1 MNLIKEIIKEKVL
14 VKYPD
19 NKIYLDKTDNILNY
33 LDKNLELVLEA
44 YNLDLLEGSDRHT
57 KMMIS
62 NHYAGN
68 KRQTKNIRLQT
79 ELWMHEE
86 LFNLFCKQNKFNNVE
101 KLHLASLFDL
111 WKTTFEKNSADH
123 SYLDNLTLNRTSF
136 SKFENTEID
145 QITKNQILNA
155 ANGITPSLA
164 NNYHYRVD
172 VLPNE
177 VKELMWPYMHSKF
190 DDCPQEVQDAFEKNH
205 LAHTMDEWR
214 DKGICFNHQFN
225 APLVLA
231 FSMPKFINDP
241 SKPWTRQEFP
251 TSKDATFIA
260 LGTNM
265 WNVICKV
272 EELGLNSCCLKAYNP
287 KALEQI
293 EVHTNEVM
301 PNGWKWEPFIFL
313 CIGKGIQAKGDHRK
327 YKPNGIVNSLKF
339 LAKQ

>member
-1 MNLIKEIIKEKVL
+1 MKEKVL

-19 NKIYLDKTDNILNY
+19 NKLYPDKTTDILNY
-33 LDKNLELVLEA
+33 LDKNLDLVLEA
-44 YNLDLLEGSDRHT
+44 YKLDLKEGSDRHT

-68 KRQTKNIRLQT
+68 RRQTKYILLQT

-86 LFNLFCKQNKFNNVE
+86 IFKLLCKTNQLNTVE
-101 KLHLASLFDL
+101 KVHAELLFDL

-136 SKFENTEID
+136 SKFENTEINE
-145 QITKNQILNA
+145 ITKNQILNA

-172 VLPNE
+172 VLPSE

-190 DDCPQEVQDAFEKNH
+190 DNCSEETLKAFENNF
-205 LAHTMDEWR
+205 LAHSMSEWR

-231 FSMPKFINDP
+231 YSMPISIND
-241 SKPWTRQEFP
+241 SNKPWTQQEFP

-293 EVHTNEVM
+293 EVHTDEVM

>member
-1 MNLIKEIIKEKVL
+1 MNLADTIKEKVL
-14 VKYPD
+14 IEYPD
-19 NKIYLDKTDNILNY
+19 NKFYPDRTNDLLNY

-44 YNLDLLEGSDRHT
+44 YRLDLSEGLDRHT

-68 KRQTKNIRLQT
+68 RRQTKNIRLQT

-86 LFNLFCKQNKFNNVE
+86 IFDLFCKQNNLNSVE
-101 KLHLASLFDL
+101 KLHVQSLFNL
-111 WKTTFEKNSADH
+111 WKDAFEKNNAEH
-123 SYLDNLTLNRTSF
+123 SYLDSLTLNRTSY
-136 SKFENTEID
+136 SKFEDSEID
-145 QITKNQILNA
+145 QITKRQILNA

-172 VLPNE
+172 VLPDD
-177 VKELMWPYMHSKF
+177 VKAAMYPYMHSKF
-190 DDCPQEVQDAFEKNH
+190 DDCSEEILKAFEEDY
-205 LAHTMDEWR
+205 LAHSMSEWR

-231 FSMPKFINDP
+231 YSMPVPING
-241 SKPWTRQEFP
+241 SYRNWKQHEFP
-251 TSKDATFIA
+251 TSKDATLIA

-287 KALEQI
+287 KALQQF
-293 EVHTNEVM
+293 EVTTDESM
-301 PNGWKWEPFIFL
+301 PEGWKWEPFIFL
-313 CIGKGIQAKGDHRK
+313 CIGKGIEAKGDHRK
-327 YKPNGIVNSLKF
+327 YKPKGIVNSLKF
-339 LAKQ
+339 QVKQ

>member
-1 MNLIKEIIKEKVL
+1 MNLLDSIKEKVL

-19 NKIYLDKTDNILNY
+19 NKLYPDKTADILNY
-33 LDKNLELVLEA
+33 LDKNLDLVLEA
-44 YNLDLLEGSDRHT
+44 YKLDLKEGSDRHT

-68 KRQTKNIRLQT
+68 RRQTKYILLQT

-86 LFNLFCKQNKFNNVE
+86 IFELLCKTTQLNTVE
-101 KLHLASLFDL
+101 KVHAEFLFDL
-111 WKTTFEKNSADH
+111 WKTTFENNSATH
-123 SYLDNLTLNRTSF
+123 SYLDSLTLNRTSY
-136 SKFENTEID
+136 SKFEDTEID
-145 QITKNQILNA
+145 QITKTQILNA

-172 VLPNE
+172 VLPDE
-177 VKELMWPYMHSKF
+177 VKAAMYPYMHSTF
-190 DDCPQEVQDAFEKNH
+190 SDCTLEVKQAFEDDYTAKSI
-205 LAHTMDEWR
+205 DEWR
-214 DKGICFNHQFN
+214 DLGICFNHQFN

-231 FSMPKFINDP
+231 YSMPVNKDQP
-241 SKPWTRQEFP
+241 HKPWTQHEFP

-287 KALEQI
+287 KALEQF
-293 EVHTNEVM
+293 EVHTDESM
-301 PNGWKWEPFIFL
+301 PEGWKWEPFIFL
-313 CIGKGIQAKGDHRK
+313 CIGKGVQAKGDHRK
-327 YKPNGIVNSLKF
+327 YKLNGIVNSLKF
-339 LAKQ
+339 EVKQ